1 MSLELRGIRNEV
13 VRNRSSERSN
23 AQQFTHH
30 FTGSTQACIAIC
42 TSQRERAHAGNT
54 YTAATL
60 TARGCPI
67 NVSIELRARPRECGQ
82 NAGDVQGAMEENYAQ
97 KSKN

>member
-13 VRNRSSERSN
+13 VRNRSSERATRINSRITLQDQHRRALQY
-23 AQQFTHH
+23 AQV
-30 FTGSTQACIAIC
+30 
-42 TSQRERAHAGNT
+42 RERAHAGNT

-82 NAGDVQGAMEENYAQ
+82 NAGDVQGAMEEIYAQ
-97 KSKN
+97 ESKN

>member
-1 MSLELRGIRNEV
+1 MKLCAIEAVRGATRINSRITLQDQH
-13 VRNRSSERSN
+13 RRALQY
-23 AQQFTHH
+23 AQV
-30 FTGSTQACIAIC
+30 
-42 TSQRERAHAGNT
+42 RERAHAGNT

-82 NAGDVQGAMEENYAQ
+82 NAGDVQGAMEEIDVQ
-97 KSKN
+97 ESKN